1 MVYVIKLTKPQILLN
16 TVIYVCLESVIIMI
30 WLMLSNSI
38 WPKVIKLSDLLCKSM
53 YMFDENIYYQ
63 IRNTKNIF
71 SQRKLNHFFSLTTIS
86 HPTHTHTHTRPP
98 VPNHLQSNLLSIYIL
113 DKHCNLCLDW
123 TNFANHDAKHLNR
136 PKMFIISI
144 PEH

>member
-1 MVYVIKLTKPQILLN
+1 VIKLTKPQILLN

-63 IRNTKNIF
+63 IRKY
-71 SQRKLNHFFSLTTIS
+71 KKYFFHRENLIISLALLQFLT
-86 HPTHTHTHTRPP
+86 PHTHTHTRPP
-98 VPNHLQSNLLSIYIL
+98 VPNHLQSNLLSIHIL